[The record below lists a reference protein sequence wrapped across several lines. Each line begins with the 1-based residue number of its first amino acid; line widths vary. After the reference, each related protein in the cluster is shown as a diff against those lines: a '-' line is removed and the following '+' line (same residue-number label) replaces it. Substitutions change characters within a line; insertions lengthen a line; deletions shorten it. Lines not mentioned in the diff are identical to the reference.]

1 MPEDEIE
8 QISAEEKEWREWL
21 QHPCTKRLRTWATR
35 EFQGRQDQWA
45 AGTFTDMGQF
55 GTAILNAKA
64 IGNCEILSDVKDL
77 DFQQIGDIGG
87 E

>member
-21 QHPCTKRLRTWATR
+21 GHPCTKRLRTWAAR
-35 EFQGRQDQWA
+35 EFQAMQDKWA
-45 AGTFTDMGQF
+45 SGAFTDMGQF

-64 IGNCEILSDVKDL
+64 IGSCEILSDIKDL